1 MYRGSLK
8 NAYRSIIFDTIWGEN
23 PYSFGLLTSFVS
35 SCLFARLKFQC
46 PVIGVVLNIWR
57 MRPDA
62 LEAT

>member
-1 MYRGSLK
+1 MLTEVLFLIPFEGK
-8 NAYRSIIFDTIWGEN
+8 N